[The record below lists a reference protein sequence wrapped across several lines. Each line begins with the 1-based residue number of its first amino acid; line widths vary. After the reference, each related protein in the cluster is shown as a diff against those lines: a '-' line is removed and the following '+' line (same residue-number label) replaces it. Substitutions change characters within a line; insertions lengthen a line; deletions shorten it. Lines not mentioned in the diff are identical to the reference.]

1 LDFRNSTPIDLCFL
15 ESVAGIYD
23 LCPMKVLVS
32 LIAVLFLFCFNPKG
46 EENDLKF
53 SLNDDKVL
61 LGANDTNENR
71 DTLFYY
77 DQRDDSVVDFDT
89 LISDTHY
96 YMKFYC
102 LNDSLVFNE
111 TFSEKRNENK
121 NLIEIAVAHNYV
133 ADFVIQRDGY
143 EFPTRLTK
151 YQFKDS
157 LSDDFIEIATIWKNE
172 FEYVAENK
180 PVFRATIA
188 KPDTGYQYS
197 VLYTVS
203 KNNQIEIIQVDDEN
217 N

>member
-1 LDFRNSTPIDLCFL
+1 
-15 ESVAGIYD
+15 
-23 LCPMKVLVS
+23 MKILVS
-32 LIAVLFLFCFNPKG
+32 LLAILVLFSCNSKD
-46 EENDLKF
+46 EKNDLNLI
-53 SLNDDKVL
+53 LNEGKEL
-61 LGANDTNENR
+61 IEHENRNENR
-71 DTLFYY
+71 DTIFYY
-77 DQRDDSVVDFDT
+77 YQTDHSVVDFDT

-111 TFSEKRNENK
+111 TFSDKRSENK

-143 EFPTRLTK
+143 EFPSRLTK
-151 YQFKDS
+151 YDLKDS
-157 LSDDFIEIATIWKNE
+157 LSDDFIKIASIWKNE
-172 FEYVAENK
+172 FEYVFENK

-188 KPDTGYQYS
+188 QPDTGYQYS

-203 KNNQIEIIQVDDEN
+203 KNNQIEIIRVDDEN